1 MIELYDYQRR
11 IVNETRQSL
20 AHGNKGVVIISPP
33 GSGKSVIISEI
44 ARLTVKKG
52 GIVLFT
58 VHRQE
63 LINQIRN
70 SFEQAGVD
78 MTHVILLTVMKVA
91 HRLAI
96 LPKPSLIIVDET
108 HHSLAK
114 TYRKIYDYY
123 ADVPR
128 LGFTG
133 TLWRM
138 NGQGFQDIYSDIVEG
153 PSTEWLIEHHRLAP
167 YRYFSVKLIN
177 DDKLKKSSTGD
188 YTAKSMDDAVG
199 KTIFGDVVRTYQEKT
214 PGQKAI
220 LYAHDVE
227 HSKQIAQSF
236 NDAGIPAA
244 HADAKTPTAE
254 RLKIMDDFKSGKIK
268 ILCGIDLYGEGV
280 NVPDCSVSILL
291 RPTESLALYL
301 QQSMRSM
308 RYQPGKVATIIDH
321 VANYSRFGL
330 PDDEHDWSLSDRKKK
345 SRKSDAPSVRTC
357 SFCYAVIPAQ
367 SNICPVCG
375 KSRVVEREQTDIK
388 EDNSVE
394 LEQIHGRL
402 DMKTDYNEIRYARM
416 DPNEAQNYE
425 DLQGIARARHYK
437 NGWVWYQAKS
447 RGFIKDKAQ

>member
-1 MIELYDYQRR
+1 MIKLYDYQRR

-20 AHGNKGVVIISPP
+20 ARGNKGVVIVSPP

-91 HRLAI
+91 HRLSI

-123 ADVPR
+123 SDVPR

-138 NGQGFQDIYSDIVEG
+138 NGQGFHDIYSDIVEG

-227 HSKQIAQSF
+227 HSKQIAKSF

-308 RYQPGKVATIIDH
+308 RYQQGKTATIIDH
-321 VANYSRFGL
+321 VANYTRFGL
-330 PDDEHDWSLSDRKKK
+330 PDDDRDWSLNDRKKK
-345 SRKSDAPSVRTC
+345 HKADNSTPIRTC
-357 SFCYAVIPAQ
+357 EFCFAVIPA
-367 SNICPVCG
+367 SANICPVCG
-375 KSRVVEREQTDIK
+375 RERIIEKSQSEIE

-394 LEQIHGRL
+394 LERIHGKL
-402 DMKTDYNEIRYARM
+402 DMKADYNSVRYARM
-416 DPNEAQNYE
+416 KPADAENYE
-425 DLQGIARARHYK
+425 DLQGIAKARHYK
-437 NGWVWYQAKS
+437 NGWVWYQAKA
-447 RGFIKDKAQ
+447 RGFIKTKVH

>member
-1 MIELYDYQRR
+1 MIKLYDYQER

-20 AHGNKGVVIISPP
+20 ARGNKGVVIISPP

-52 GIVLFT
+52 GTVLFT
-58 VHRQE
+58 VHRGE

-91 HRLAI
+91 NRLDK
-96 LPKPSLIIVDET
+96 LPKPTLIITDET

-138 NGQGFQDIYSDIVEG
+138 NGQGFEDIYSDIVEG

-167 YRYFSVKLIN
+167 YQYFSVKLIN

-188 YTAKSMDDAVG
+188 YTYKSMNDAIG

-227 HSKQIAQSF
+227 HSKRIAKSF

-244 HADAKTPTAE
+244 HADAKTPTSE

-308 RYQPGKVATIIDH
+308 RYQPGKTATIIDH
-321 VANYSRFGL
+321 VANYTRFGL
-330 PDDEHDWSLSDRKKK
+330 PDTDREWTLEDRKRHKK
-345 SRKSDAPSVRTC
+345 GQKKDAPPIKQC
-357 SFCYAVIPAQ
+357 PFCYGVISAQ
-367 SNICPVCG
+367 FKTCPLCG
-375 KSRVVEREQTDIK
+375 KEIPVEEQEVQ
-388 EDNSVE
+388 EDKNSE
-394 LEQIHGRL
+394 LEVIQKDFKISTEYIGL
-402 DMKTDYNEIRYARM
+402 KKPKDLKTYSELKEYARIK
-416 DPNEAQNYE
+416 
-425 DLQGIARARHYK
+425 GYK
-437 NGWVWYQAKS
+437 AGWIYFQAKAKHL
-447 RGFIKDKAQ
+447 IKN